1 MVQFRTTVALSRKTA
16 TGLEVPEAIVT
27 ALDAG
32 KRPAVTVTL
41 NGHYTYRSTIAPMDN
56 SFWIPLAAEHRT
68 EANLAAG
75 DDVQVDVELDTA
87 PRSVDVPDDLVA
99 ALAANPQAATMWQSL
114 SYSDQR
120 FHVLQVTGAKTDETR
135 QRRLAKI
142 IDTLNAGR
150 KR

>member
-1 MVQFRTTVALSRKTA
+1 MVQFSTTVVLGGKTA

-27 ALDAG
+27 TLGAG

-41 NGHYTYRSTIAPMDN
+41 NDEYSYRSTIAPMSG
-56 SFWIPLAAEHRT
+56 SFWIPLAAEHR
-68 EANLAAG
+68 EAASLAAG
-75 DDVQVDVELDTA
+75 DTVNVTVELDTA
-87 PRSVDVPDDLVA
+87 PRTIEVPDDLA
-99 ALAANPQAATMWQSL
+99 AAFTANPQAATMWQSL

-120 FHVLQVTGAKTDETR
+120 FHVLQLTGAKTDETR

>member
-1 MVQFRTTVALSRKTA
+1 MPQFSTDVILGGKTA

-27 ALDAG
+27 DLNAG

-41 NGHYTYRSTIAPMDN
+41 NGTYSYRSTIAPMGG
-56 SFWIPLAAEHRT
+56 SFWIPLAAEHR
-68 EANLAAG
+68 EAAGLAAG
-75 DDVQVDVELDTA
+75 DTVDVAVELDTA
-87 PRSVDVPDDLVA
+87 PRTIDVPDDLA
-99 ALAANPQAATMWQSL
+99 TAFAANPQAAAMWTSL

-120 FHVLQVTGAKTDETR
+120 FHALQLEGAKTDETR

-142 IDTLNAGR
+142 IETLNAGR